1 MKIALSQFEI
11 IPSMPRVNAE
21 RMINFIKEAKNNKA
35 DMIIFPEL
43 SISGYLIGDMW
54 ESESFIRECEE
65 LGEEIIK
72 ASKDIFVIFGNVAVD
87 RNKKNF
93 DGRVR
98 KYNALF
104 LAKNGKLIKN
114 PTKNYKKNSSIKNSY
129 MPYPFIIKT
138 LLTNYK
144 EFEEPRHFFSLKD
157 LFLENALKIENN
169 FKNKFN
175 IKEYLKPIEIDIDG
189 EKINL
194 GLTICEDAWSSNYDL
209 SPMDIINENADI
221 FINISSSPYTLIK
234 NDRRHKIYSDIAKKY
249 KKPLIYVNN
258 VGIQNNGKT
267 VYAFDGGSS
276 VYDDKGNIILT
287 SNRYEESLYYI
298 EMNITKKEYPKPIII
313 KEENEY
319 KLIYDTIIYGIR
331 KFTKSIGI
339 NKVVIGVSGGIDSA
353 LSSAVYVNA
362 IGKDNVLLVNMPS
375 KFNSNTTK
383 NLAKTLSENL
393 GCGYMIVPIQE
404 SVDFTIKQIETIPII
419 KDGKK
424 SFLKVSSFVSENIQA
439 RDRSARILSGLAA
452 AFGGA
457 FTCNANKTET
467 TVGYSTLYGDG
478 AGFFAALADLW
489 KYQIYEL
496 AKYINKNI
504 FKKEIIPEGS
514 IDIVPSAELSS
525 AQAVDEGKGDPIKYD
540 YHDYLFKT
548 LIESWNKII
557 PEDILRWYIDGELEE
572 KIGCKKGL
580 IKKYFK
586 NDLEFVEDLERW
598 WKQYTGIAVAK
609 RIQSPP
615 ILAISRR
622 AFGFGNRESQNGV
635 YYTSKYLYLK
645 NKILD

>member
-11 IPSMPRVNAE
+11 IPSMPADNVA
-21 RMINFIKEAKNNKA
+21 RMTKFIEEARESKA

-104 LAKNGKLIKN
+104 LAKDGKLIKN
-114 PTKNYKKNSSIKNSY
+114 SSKI
-129 MPYPFIIKT
+129 PYPFIIKT
-138 LLTNYK
+138 LLPNYK
-144 EFEEPRHFFSLKD
+144 EFEDPRHFFSLKD
-157 LFLENALKIENN
+157 LIFENAIKDNKYN
-169 FKNKFN
+169 FD
-175 IKEYLKPIEIDIDG
+175 IKEYLKPIEIEING
-189 EKINL
+189 KKINL
-194 GLTICEDAWSSNYDL
+194 GLTICEDAWSSNYNL
-209 SPMDIINENADI
+209 SPMDILNEKTDL
-221 FINISSSPYTLIK
+221 FINISSSSYTLIK
-234 NDRRHKIYSDIAKKY
+234 DSKRHKMYSEIAKKY
-249 KKPLIYVNN
+249 NKPLIYVNN

-267 VYAFDGGSS
+267 VYTFDGGSS
-276 VYDDKGNIILT
+276 AYDDKGNIILT
-287 SNRYEESLYYI
+287 SNRYEENLYYI
-298 EMNITKKEYPKPIII
+298 EMDLTKKEYPKATTI

-319 KLIYDTIIYGIR
+319 KLIYDTVIYGIR
-331 KFTKSIGI
+331 KFMKSIGI

-353 LSSAVYVNA
+353 LSSAMYVNA

-375 KFNSNTTK
+375 KYNSNTTK
-383 NLAKTLSENL
+383 NLAKTLAENL
-393 GCGYMIVPIQE
+393 GCAYMVVPIQE
-404 SVDFTIKQIETIPII
+404 SVDFTIKQIENCPII
-419 KDGKK
+419 KNGKE
-424 SFLKVSSFVSENIQA
+424 SFLKVSSFASENIQA

-452 AFGGA
+452 SFGGV

-467 TVGYSTLYGDG
+467 MVGYSTLYGDG

-489 KYQIYEL
+489 KYQIYGL
-496 AKYINKNI
+496 SKYINQNI

-514 IDIVPSAELSS
+514 INIVPSAELSN

-540 YHDYLFKT
+540 YHDCLFKT
-548 LIESWNKII
+548 LMESWNRII
-557 PEDILRWYIDGELEE
+557 PEDILQMYIDGTLEE
-572 KIGCKKGL
+572 KIGCEKGL

-586 NDLEFVEDLERW
+586 SDLEFVEDLEKW
-598 WKQYTGIAVAK
+598 WRQYTGMAISK
-609 RIQSPP
+609 RIQAPP

-622 AFGFGNRESQNGV
+622 AFGFGNRESQNIV

-645 NKILD
+645 NKILYL

>member
-11 IPSMPRVNAE
+11 IPSMPADNAA
-21 RMINFIKEAKNNKA
+21 RMTKFIEDARESKA
-35 DMIIFPEL
+35 DIIIFPEL

-72 ASKDIFVIFGNVAVD
+72 TSEDIFVIFGNVAVD

-104 LAKNGKLIKN
+104 LAKDGKLIKN
-114 PTKNYKKNSSIKNSY
+114 SSKI
-129 MPYPFIIKT
+129 PYPFIIKT
-138 LLTNYK
+138 LLPNYK
-144 EFEEPRHFFSLKD
+144 EFEDSRHFFSLKD
-157 LFLENALKIENN
+157 LIFENAIKDNKYN
-169 FKNKFN
+169 FD
-175 IKEYLKPIEIDIDG
+175 IKEYLKPIEIEING

-194 GLTICEDAWSSNYDL
+194 GLTICEDAWSSNYNL
-209 SPMDIINENADI
+209 SPMDILNEKTDL

-234 NDRRHKIYSDIAKKY
+234 DSKRHKMYSEIAKKY
-249 KKPLIYVNN
+249 NKPLIYVNN

-267 VYAFDGGSS
+267 VYTFDGGSS
-276 VYDDKGNIILT
+276 AYDDKGNIILT
-287 SNRYEESLYYI
+287 SNRYEENLYYI
-298 EMNITKKEYPKPIII
+298 EMDLTKKEYPKATTI

-331 KFTKSIGI
+331 KFMKSIGI

-353 LSSAVYVNA
+353 LSSAMYVNA

-375 KFNSNTTK
+375 KYNSNTTK
-383 NLAKTLSENL
+383 NLAKTLAENL
-393 GCGYMIVPIQE
+393 GCAYMVVPIQE
-404 SVDFTIKQIETIPII
+404 SVDFTIKQIENLPMI
-419 KDGKK
+419 KDGKE
-424 SFLKVSSFVSENIQA
+424 SFLKVSSFASENIQA
-439 RDRSARILSGLAA
+439 RDRSARILSGLVAS
-452 AFGGA
+452 FGGV

-467 TVGYSTLYGDG
+467 MVGYSTLYGDG

-489 KYQIYEL
+489 KYQIYGL
-496 AKYINKNI
+496 SKYVNQNI

-514 IDIVPSAELSS
+514 INIVPSAELSN

-540 YHDYLFKT
+540 YHDCLFKT
-548 LIESWNKII
+548 LMESWNRII
-557 PEDILRWYIDGELEE
+557 PEDILQMYIDGTLEE
-572 KIGCKKGL
+572 KIGCEKGL

-586 NDLEFVEDLERW
+586 SDLEFVEDLEKW
-598 WKQYTGIAVAK
+598 WRQYTGMAISK
-609 RIQSPP
+609 RIQAPP

-622 AFGFGNRESQNGV
+622 AFGFGNRESQNRV

-645 NKILD
+645 NKILS

>member
-11 IPSMPRVNAE
+11 IPSMPTNNAA
-21 RMINFIKEAKNNKA
+21 RIINYIEEAKNNKA

-43 SISGYLIGDMW
+43 AISGYLIGDMW

-104 LAKNGKLIKN
+104 LAKDGKLIKN
-114 PTKNYKKNSSIKNSY
+114 PYSKI
-129 MPYPFIIKT
+129 PYPFIIKT
-138 LLTNYK
+138 LLPNYK
-144 EFEEPRHFFSLKD
+144 EFEDTRHFFSLKD
-157 LFLENALKIENN
+157 LIFENALEDN
-169 FKNKFN
+169 FDL
-175 IKEYLKPIEIDIDG
+175 KEYFKPVEINING

-194 GLTICEDAWSSNYDL
+194 GLTICEDAWSSNYNL
-209 SPMDIINENADI
+209 SPIDILNEKIDL

-234 NDRRHKIYSDIAKKY
+234 DTKRHKMYSDISKKY
-249 KKPLIYVNN
+249 NKPLIYVNN

-267 VYAFDGGSS
+267 VYTFDGGSS
-276 VYDDKGNIILT
+276 TYDNNGNIICA
-287 SNRYEESLYYI
+287 SNRYEERLYYI
-298 EMNITKKEYPKPIII
+298 EMNLTKKEFPKAI
-313 KEENEY
+313 KINEENEY

-331 KFTKSIGI
+331 KFIKSIGI

-375 KFNSNTTK
+375 RFNSNTTK
-383 NLAKTLSENL
+383 NLAKTLAENL
-393 GCGYMIVPIQE
+393 GCAYMVVPIQE
-404 SVDFTIKQIETIPII
+404 SVDFTIKQIENCPMI
-419 KDGKK
+419 KDGKE
-424 SFLKVSSFVSENIQA
+424 SFLKVSSFASENIQA

-452 AFGGA
+452 SFGGV

-467 TVGYSTLYGDG
+467 MVGYSTLYGDG

-496 AKYINKNI
+496 AKYINQNI

-514 IDIVPSAELSS
+514 INIVPSAELSN

-548 LIESWNKII
+548 LMESWNRIL
-557 PEDILRWYIDGELEE
+557 PEDILQMYIDGVLEE
-572 KIGCKKGL
+572 KIGCEKGI

-586 NDLEFVEDLERW
+586 NDLEFIEDLEKW
-598 WKQYTGIAVAK
+598 WRQYMGMAISK
-609 RIQSPP
+609 RIQAPP

-622 AFGFGNRESQNGV
+622 AFGFGNRESQNRV

-645 NKILD
+645 NKLLN

>member
-11 IPSMPRVNAE
+11 IPSMPTNNAA
-21 RMINFIKEAKNNKA
+21 RIINYIEEAKNNKA

-43 SISGYLIGDMW
+43 AISGYLIGDMW

-104 LAKNGKLIKN
+104 LAKDGKLIKN
-114 PTKNYKKNSSIKNSY
+114 SY
-129 MPYPFIIKT
+129 SKIPYPFIIKT
-138 LLTNYK
+138 LLPNYK
-144 EFEEPRHFFSLKD
+144 EFEDTRHFFSLKD
-157 LFLENALKIENN
+157 FIFENALEDN
-169 FKNKFN
+169 FDL
-175 IKEYLKPIEIDIDG
+175 KEYFNPVEINING

-194 GLTICEDAWSSNYDL
+194 GLTICEDAWSSNYNL
-209 SPMDIINENADI
+209 SPMDILNEKTDL

-234 NDRRHKIYSDIAKKY
+234 DTKRHKMYSDIAKKY
-249 KKPLIYVNN
+249 NKPLIYVNN

-267 VYAFDGGSS
+267 VYTFDGGSS
-276 VYDDKGNIILT
+276 AYDNNGNIILN
-287 SNRYEESLYYI
+287 SARYEESLYYI
-298 EMNITKKEYPKPIII
+298 ETDFIKKEFPKTIII
-313 KEENEY
+313 NEENEY

-331 KFTKSIGI
+331 KFMKSIGI

-353 LSSAVYVNA
+353 LSSAMYVSA

-375 KFNSNTTK
+375 RFNSNTTK
-383 NLAKTLSENL
+383 NLAKTLAENL
-393 GCGYMIVPIQE
+393 GCAYMIVPIQE
-404 SVDFTIKQIETIPII
+404 SVDFTIKQIETCKII
-419 KDGKK
+419 KDGEE
-424 SFLKVSSFVSENIQA
+424 SFLKASSFIAENIQA
-439 RDRSARILSGLAA
+439 RDRSSRILSGLAA
-452 AFGGA
+452 SFGGV

-467 TVGYSTLYGDG
+467 MVGYSTLYGDG

-514 IDIVPSAELSS
+514 INIIPSAELSN

-548 LIESWNKII
+548 LMESWNRIL
-557 PEDILRWYIDGELEE
+557 PEDILQMYIDGILEE
-572 KIGCKKGL
+572 KIGCEKGI

-586 NDLEFVEDLERW
+586 NDLEFIEDLEKW
-598 WKQYTGIAVAK
+598 WRQYMGMAISK
-609 RIQSPP
+609 RIQAPP

-622 AFGFGNRESQNGV
+622 AFGFGNRESQNRV

-645 NKILD
+645 NKLLN

>member
-1 MKIALSQFEI
+1 MKIALSQLEI
-11 IPSMPRVNAE
+11 IPSMPTNNAA
-21 RMINFIKEAKNNKA
+21 RIINYIEEAKNNNA

-43 SISGYLIGDMW
+43 AISGYLIGDMW

-104 LAKNGKLIKN
+104 LAKDGKLIKN
-114 PTKNYKKNSSIKNSY
+114 SY
-129 MPYPFIIKT
+129 SKIPYPFIIKT
-138 LLTNYK
+138 LLPNYK
-144 EFEEPRHFFSLKD
+144 EFEDTRHFFSLKD
-157 LFLENALKIENN
+157 LIFENALEDN
-169 FKNKFN
+169 FDL
-175 IKEYLKPIEIDIDG
+175 KEYFNPVEINING

-194 GLTICEDAWSSNYDL
+194 GLTICEDAWSSNYNL
-209 SPMDIINENADI
+209 SPIDILNEKTDL

-234 NDRRHKIYSDIAKKY
+234 DTKRHKMYSDIAKKY
-249 KKPLIYVNN
+249 NKPLIYVNN

-267 VYAFDGGSS
+267 VYTFDGGSS
-276 VYDDKGNIILT
+276 VYDDNGNIILN
-287 SNRYEESLYYI
+287 SARYEESLYYI
-298 EMNITKKEYPKPIII
+298 ETDLIKKEFPKTIII

-331 KFTKSIGI
+331 KFMKSIGI

-375 KFNSNTTK
+375 RFNSNTTK
-383 NLAKTLSENL
+383 NLAKTLAENL
-393 GCGYMIVPIQE
+393 GCAYMVVPIQE
-404 SVDFTIKQIETIPII
+404 SIDFTIKQIETCKII
-419 KDGKK
+419 KDGEE
-424 SFLKVSSFVSENIQA
+424 SFLKVSSFIAENIQA
-439 RDRSARILSGLAA
+439 RDRSSRILSGLAA
-452 AFGGA
+452 SFGGV

-467 TVGYSTLYGDG
+467 MVGYSTLYGDG

-514 IDIVPSAELSS
+514 INIIPSAELSN

-548 LIESWNKII
+548 LMESWNRIL
-557 PEDILRWYIDGELEE
+557 PEDILQMYIDGVLEE
-572 KIGCKKGL
+572 KIGCEKGI

-586 NDLEFVEDLERW
+586 NDLEFIEDLEKW
-598 WKQYTGIAVAK
+598 WRQYMGMAISK
-609 RIQSPP
+609 RIQAPP

-622 AFGFGNRESQNGV
+622 AFGFGNRESQNRV

-645 NKILD
+645 NKLLN

>member
-11 IPSMPRVNAE
+11 IPSMPTNNAA
-21 RMINFIKEAKNNKA
+21 RIINYIEEAKNNKA

-43 SISGYLIGDMW
+43 AISGYLIGDMW

-104 LAKNGKLIKN
+104 LAKDGKLIKN
-114 PTKNYKKNSSIKNSY
+114 SY
-129 MPYPFIIKT
+129 SKIPYPFIIKT
-138 LLTNYK
+138 LLPNYK
-144 EFEEPRHFFSLKD
+144 EFEDPRHFFSLKD
-157 LFLENALKIENN
+157 FIFENTLEDN
-169 FKNKFN
+169 FDL
-175 IKEYLKPIEIDIDG
+175 KEYFKPVEIEING

-194 GLTICEDAWSSNYDL
+194 GLTICEDAWSSNYNL
-209 SPMDIINENADI
+209 SPIDILNEKTDL

-234 NDRRHKIYSDIAKKY
+234 DTKRHKMYSDISKKY
-249 KKPLIYVNN
+249 NKPLIYVNN

-267 VYAFDGGSS
+267 VYTFDGGSS
-276 VYDDKGNIILT
+276 AYDNNGNIICA
-287 SNRYEESLYYI
+287 SNRYEERLYYI
-298 EMNITKKEYPKPIII
+298 EMNLTKKEFPKAI
-313 KEENEY
+313 KINEENEY

-331 KFTKSIGI
+331 KFMKSIGI

-375 KFNSNTTK
+375 RFNSNTTK
-383 NLAKTLSENL
+383 NLAKTLAENL
-393 GCGYMIVPIQE
+393 GCAYMVVPIQE
-404 SVDFTIKQIETIPII
+404 SVDFTIKQIETCKII
-419 KDGKK
+419 KDGEE
-424 SFLKVSSFVSENIQA
+424 SFLKVSSFIAENIQA
-439 RDRSARILSGLAA
+439 RDRSSRILSGLAA
-452 AFGGA
+452 SFGGV

-467 TVGYSTLYGDG
+467 MVGYSTLYGDG

-514 IDIVPSAELSS
+514 INIIPSAELSN

-540 YHDYLFKT
+540 YHDYLFKA
-548 LIESWNKII
+548 LMESWNRIL
-557 PEDILRWYIDGELEE
+557 PEDILQMYIDGVLEE
-572 KIGCKKGL
+572 KIGSKKGI

-586 NDLEFVEDLERW
+586 NDLEFIEDLEKW
-598 WKQYTGIAVAK
+598 WRQYMGMAISK
-609 RIQSPP
+609 RIQAPP

-622 AFGFGNRESQNGV
+622 AFGFGDRESQNRV

-645 NKILD
+645 NKLLN

>member
-11 IPSMPRVNAE
+11 IPSMPADNAA
-21 RMINFIKEAKNNKA
+21 RMTKFIEDARESKA
-35 DMIIFPEL
+35 DIIIFPEL

-104 LAKNGKLIKN
+104 LAKDGKLIKN
-114 PTKNYKKNSSIKNSY
+114 SSKI
-129 MPYPFIIKT
+129 PYPFIIKT
-138 LLTNYK
+138 LLPNYK
-144 EFEEPRHFFSLKD
+144 EFEDPRHFFSLKD
-157 LFLENALKIENN
+157 LIFENAIKDNKYN
-169 FKNKFN
+169 FD
-175 IKEYLKPIEIDIDG
+175 IKEYLKPIEIEING

-194 GLTICEDAWSSNYDL
+194 SLTICEDAWSSNYNL
-209 SPMDIINENADI
+209 SPMDILNEKTDL

-234 NDRRHKIYSDIAKKY
+234 DSKRHKMYSEIAKKY
-249 KKPLIYVNN
+249 NKPLIYVNN

-267 VYAFDGGSS
+267 VYTFDGGSS
-276 VYDDKGNIILT
+276 AYDNEGNIILT
-287 SNRYEESLYYI
+287 SNRYEENLYYI
-298 EMNITKKEYPKPIII
+298 EMDLTKKEYPKATTI

-319 KLIYDTIIYGIR
+319 KLIYDTVIYGIR
-331 KFTKSIGI
+331 KFMKSIGI

-353 LSSAVYVNA
+353 LSSAMYVNA

-383 NLAKTLSENL
+383 NLAKTLAENL
-393 GCGYMIVPIQE
+393 GCAYMVVPIQE
-404 SVDFTIKQIETIPII
+404 SVDFTIKQIENCPII
-419 KDGKK
+419 KNGKE
-424 SFLKVSSFVSENIQA
+424 SFLKVSSFASENIQA

-452 AFGGA
+452 SFGGV

-467 TVGYSTLYGDG
+467 MVGYSTLYGDG

-489 KYQIYEL
+489 KYQIYGL
-496 AKYINKNI
+496 SKYINQNI

-514 IDIVPSAELSS
+514 INIVPSAELSN

-540 YHDYLFKT
+540 YHDCLFKT
-548 LIESWNKII
+548 LMESWNRII
-557 PEDILRWYIDGELEE
+557 PEDILQMYIDGTLEE
-572 KIGCKKGL
+572 KIGCEKGL

-586 NDLEFVEDLERW
+586 SDLEFVEDLEKW
-598 WKQYTGIAVAK
+598 WRQYTGMAISK
-609 RIQSPP
+609 RIQAPP

-622 AFGFGNRESQNGV
+622 AFGFGNRESQNIV

-645 NKILD
+645 NKILYL

>member
-11 IPSMPRVNAE
+11 IPSIPTNNAA
-21 RMINFIKEAKNNKA
+21 RIINYIEEAKNNKA

-43 SISGYLIGDMW
+43 AISGYLIGDMW

-104 LAKNGKLIKN
+104 LAKDEKLIKN
-114 PTKNYKKNSSIKNSY
+114 PYSKI
-129 MPYPFIIKT
+129 PYPFIIKT
-138 LLTNYK
+138 LLPNYK
-144 EFEEPRHFFSLKD
+144 EFEDTRHFFSLKD
-157 LFLENALKIENN
+157 LIFENALEDN
-169 FKNKFN
+169 FDL
-175 IKEYLKPIEIDIDG
+175 KEYFNPVEINING

-194 GLTICEDAWSSNYDL
+194 GLTICEDAWSSNYNL
-209 SPMDIINENADI
+209 SPIDILNEKIDL

-234 NDRRHKIYSDIAKKY
+234 DTKRHKMYSDISKKY
-249 KKPLIYVNN
+249 NKPLIYVNN

-267 VYAFDGGSS
+267 VYTFDGGSS
-276 VYDDKGNIILT
+276 AYDNNGNIIFA
-287 SNRYEESLYYI
+287 SNRYEERLYYI
-298 EMNITKKEYPKPIII
+298 EMNLTKKEFPKAI
-313 KEENEY
+313 KINEENEY

-331 KFTKSIGI
+331 KFMKSIGI

-375 KFNSNTTK
+375 RFNSNTTK
-383 NLAKTLSENL
+383 NLAKTLAENL
-393 GCGYMIVPIQE
+393 GCAYMVVPIQE
-404 SVDFTIKQIETIPII
+404 SVDFTIKQIETCKII
-419 KDGKK
+419 KDGEE
-424 SFLKVSSFVSENIQA
+424 SFLKVSSFIAENIQA
-439 RDRSARILSGLAA
+439 RDRSSRILSGLAA
-452 AFGGA
+452 SFGGV

-467 TVGYSTLYGDG
+467 MVGYSTLYGDG

-514 IDIVPSAELSS
+514 INIIPSAELSN

-540 YHDYLFKT
+540 YHDYLFKA
-548 LIESWNKII
+548 LMESWNRIL
-557 PEDILRWYIDGELEE
+557 PEDILQMYIDEILEE
-572 KIGCKKGL
+572 KIGCEKGI

-586 NDLEFVEDLERW
+586 NDLEFIEDLEKW
-598 WKQYTGIAVAK
+598 WRQYMGMAISK
-609 RIQSPP
+609 RIQAPP

-622 AFGFGNRESQNGV
+622 AFGFGNRESQNRV

-645 NKILD
+645 NKLLN

>member
-11 IPSMPRVNAE
+11 IPSMPTNNAA
-21 RMINFIKEAKNNKA
+21 RIINYIEEAKNNKA

-43 SISGYLIGDMW
+43 AISGYLIGDMW

-104 LAKNGKLIKN
+104 LAKDGKLIKN
-114 PTKNYKKNSSIKNSY
+114 PYSKI
-129 MPYPFIIKT
+129 PYPFIIKT
-138 LLTNYK
+138 LLPNYK
-144 EFEEPRHFFSLKD
+144 EFEDTRHFFSLKD
-157 LFLENALKIENN
+157 LIFENALEDN
-169 FKNKFN
+169 FDL
-175 IKEYLKPIEIDIDG
+175 KEYFKPVEINING

-194 GLTICEDAWSSNYDL
+194 GLTICEDAWSSNYNL
-209 SPMDIINENADI
+209 SPIDILNEKTDL

-234 NDRRHKIYSDIAKKY
+234 DTKRHKMYSDISKKY
-249 KKPLIYVNN
+249 NKPLIYVNN

-267 VYAFDGGSS
+267 VYTFDGGSS
-276 VYDDKGNIILT
+276 AYDNNGNIIFA
-287 SNRYEESLYYI
+287 SNRYEERLYYI
-298 EMNITKKEYPKPIII
+298 EMNLTKKEFPKAI
-313 KEENEY
+313 KINEENEY

-331 KFTKSIGI
+331 KFMKSIGI

-375 KFNSNTTK
+375 RFNSNTTK
-383 NLAKTLSENL
+383 NLAKTLAKNL
-393 GCGYMIVPIQE
+393 GCAYMVVPIQE
-404 SVDFTIKQIETIPII
+404 SVDFTIKQIETCKII
-419 KDGKK
+419 KDGEE
-424 SFLKVSSFVSENIQA
+424 SFLKVSSFASENIQA
-439 RDRSARILSGLAA
+439 RDRSSRILSGLAA
-452 AFGGA
+452 SFGGV

-467 TVGYSTLYGDG
+467 MVGYSTLYGDG

-514 IDIVPSAELSS
+514 INIIPSAELSN

-548 LIESWNKII
+548 LMESWNRIL
-557 PEDILRWYIDGELEE
+557 PEDILQMYIDGVLEE
-572 KIGCKKGL
+572 KIGCEKGI

-586 NDLEFVEDLERW
+586 NDLEFIEDLEKW
-598 WKQYTGIAVAK
+598 WRQYMGMAISK
-609 RIQSPP
+609 RIQAPP
-615 ILAISRR
+615 ILVISRR
-622 AFGFGNRESQNGV
+622 AFGFGNRESQNRV

-645 NKILD
+645 NKLLN

>member
-11 IPSMPRVNAE
+11 IPSMPTNNAA
-21 RMINFIKEAKNNKA
+21 RIINYIEEAKNNKA

-43 SISGYLIGDMW
+43 AISGYLIGDLW

-104 LAKNGKLIKN
+104 LAKDGKLIKN
-114 PTKNYKKNSSIKNSY
+114 PYSKI
-129 MPYPFIIKT
+129 PYPFIIKT
-138 LLTNYK
+138 LLPNYK
-144 EFEEPRHFFSLKD
+144 EFEDTRHFFSLKD
-157 LFLENALKIENN
+157 LIFENALEDN
-169 FKNKFN
+169 FDL
-175 IKEYLKPIEIDIDG
+175 KEYFKPVEINING

-194 GLTICEDAWSSNYDL
+194 GLTICEDAWSSNYNL
-209 SPMDIINENADI
+209 SPIDILNEKTDL

-234 NDRRHKIYSDIAKKY
+234 DTKRHKMYSDISKKY
-249 KKPLIYVNN
+249 NKPLIYVNN

-267 VYAFDGGSS
+267 VYTFDGGSS
-276 VYDDKGNIILT
+276 AYDNNGNIIFA
-287 SNRYEESLYYI
+287 SNRYEERLYYI
-298 EMNITKKEYPKPIII
+298 EMNLTKKEFPKAI
-313 KEENEY
+313 KINEENEY

-331 KFTKSIGI
+331 KFMKSIGI

-375 KFNSNTTK
+375 RFNSNTTK
-383 NLAKTLSENL
+383 NLAKTLAKNL
-393 GCGYMIVPIQE
+393 GCAYMVVPIQE
-404 SVDFTIKQIETIPII
+404 SVDFTIKQIENCPII
-419 KDGKK
+419 KNGKE
-424 SFLKVSSFVSENIQA
+424 SFLKVSSFIAENIQA
-439 RDRSARILSGLAA
+439 RDRSSRILSGLAA
-452 AFGGA
+452 SFGGV

-467 TVGYSTLYGDG
+467 MVGYSTLYGDG

-514 IDIVPSAELSS
+514 INIIPSAELSN

-540 YHDYLFKT
+540 YHDYLFKA
-548 LIESWNKII
+548 LIESWNRIL
-557 PEDILRWYIDGELEE
+557 PEDILQMYIDETLEE
-572 KIGCKKGL
+572 KIGCEKGI

-586 NDLEFVEDLERW
+586 NDLEFIEDLEKW
-598 WKQYTGIAVAK
+598 WRQYMGMAISK
-609 RIQSPP
+609 RIQAPP

-622 AFGFGNRESQNGV
+622 AFGFGNRESQNRV

-645 NKILD
+645 NKLLN

>member
-1 MKIALSQFEI
+1 MKIALSQLEI
-11 IPSMPRVNAE
+11 IPSTPTNNAA
-21 RMINFIKEAKNNKA
+21 RIINYIEEAKNNKA

-43 SISGYLIGDMW
+43 AISGYLIGDMW

-87 RNKKNF
+87 KNKKNF

-104 LAKNGKLIKN
+104 LAKDGKLIKN
-114 PTKNYKKNSSIKNSY
+114 PYSKIS
-129 MPYPFIIKT
+129 YPFIIKT
-138 LLTNYK
+138 LLPNYK
-144 EFEEPRHFFSLKD
+144 EFEDTRHFFSLKD
-157 LFLENALKIENN
+157 LIFENALEDN
-169 FKNKFN
+169 FDL
-175 IKEYLKPIEIDIDG
+175 KEYFNPVEISING

-194 GLTICEDAWSSNYDL
+194 GLTICEDAWSSNYNL
-209 SPMDIINENADI
+209 SPMDILNEKIDL

-234 NDRRHKIYSDIAKKY
+234 DAKRHKMYSDISKKY
-249 KKPLIYVNN
+249 NKPLIYVNN

-267 VYAFDGGSS
+267 VYTFDGGSS
-276 VYDDKGNIILT
+276 AYDNNGNIICA
-287 SNRYEESLYYI
+287 SNRYEERLYYI
-298 EMNITKKEYPKPIII
+298 EMNLTKKEFPKAI
-313 KEENEY
+313 KINEENEY

-331 KFTKSIGI
+331 KFMKSIGI

-375 KFNSNTTK
+375 RFNSNTTK
-383 NLAKTLSENL
+383 NLAKTLAENL
-393 GCGYMIVPIQE
+393 GCAYMVVPIQE
-404 SVDFTIKQIETIPII
+404 SVDFTIKQIETCKII
-419 KDGKK
+419 KDGEE
-424 SFLKVSSFVSENIQA
+424 SFFKVSSFIAENIQA

-452 AFGGA
+452 SFGGV

-467 TVGYSTLYGDG
+467 MVGYSTLYGDG

-514 IDIVPSAELSS
+514 INIIPSAELSN

-540 YHDYLFKT
+540 YHDYLFKA
-548 LIESWNKII
+548 LMESWNRIL
-557 PEDILRWYIDGELEE
+557 PEDILQMYIDGVLEE
-572 KIGCKKGL
+572 KIGCEKGI

-586 NDLEFVEDLERW
+586 NDLEFIEDLEKW
-598 WKQYTGIAVAK
+598 WRQYMGMAISK
-609 RIQSPP
+609 RIQAPP

-622 AFGFGNRESQNGV
+622 AFGFGNRESQNRV

-645 NKILD
+645 NKLLN

>member
-1 MKIALSQFEI
+1 MKIALSQLEI
-11 IPSMPRVNAE
+11 IPSTPTNNAA
-21 RMINFIKEAKNNKA
+21 RIINYIEEAKNNKA

-43 SISGYLIGDMW
+43 AISGYLIGDMW

-87 RNKKNF
+87 KNKKNF

-104 LAKNGKLIKN
+104 LAKDGKLIKN
-114 PTKNYKKNSSIKNSY
+114 PYSKIS
-129 MPYPFIIKT
+129 YPFIIKT
-138 LLTNYK
+138 LLPNYK
-144 EFEEPRHFFSLKD
+144 EFEDTRHFFSLKD
-157 LFLENALKIENN
+157 LIFENALEDN
-169 FKNKFN
+169 FDL
-175 IKEYLKPIEIDIDG
+175 KEYFNPVEISING

-194 GLTICEDAWSSNYDL
+194 GLTICEDAWSSNYNL
-209 SPMDIINENADI
+209 SPMDILNEKTDL

-234 NDRRHKIYSDIAKKY
+234 DTKRHKMYSDISKKY
-249 KKPLIYVNN
+249 NKPLIYVNN

-267 VYAFDGGSS
+267 VYTFDGGSS
-276 VYDDKGNIILT
+276 AYDNNGNIICA
-287 SNRYEESLYYI
+287 SNRYEERLYYI
-298 EMNITKKEYPKPIII
+298 EMNLTKKEFPKAI
-313 KEENEY
+313 KKNEY

-331 KFTKSIGI
+331 KFMKSIGI

-375 KFNSNTTK
+375 RFNSNTTK
-383 NLAKTLSENL
+383 NLAKTLAENL
-393 GCGYMIVPIQE
+393 GCAYMVVPIQE
-404 SVDFTIKQIETIPII
+404 SVDFTIKQIETCKII
-419 KDGKK
+419 KDGEE
-424 SFLKVSSFVSENIQA
+424 SFFKVSSFIAENIQA

-452 AFGGA
+452 SFGGV

-467 TVGYSTLYGDG
+467 MVGYSTLYGDG

-514 IDIVPSAELSS
+514 INIIPSAELSN

-540 YHDYLFKT
+540 YHDYLFKA
-548 LIESWNKII
+548 LMESWNRIL
-557 PEDILRWYIDGELEE
+557 PEDILQMYIDGVLEE
-572 KIGCKKGL
+572 KIGCEKGI

-586 NDLEFVEDLERW
+586 NDLEFIEDLEKW
-598 WKQYTGIAVAK
+598 WRQYMGMAISK
-609 RIQSPP
+609 RIQAPP

-622 AFGFGNRESQNGV
+622 AFGFGNRESQNRV

-645 NKILD
+645 NKLLN

>member
-11 IPSMPRVNAE
+11 IPSMPTNNAA
-21 RMINFIKEAKNNKA
+21 RIINYIEEAKNNKA

-43 SISGYLIGDMW
+43 VISGYLIGDMW

-65 LGEEIIK
+65 LGDEIIK

-104 LAKNGKLIKN
+104 LAKDGKLIKN
-114 PTKNYKKNSSIKNSY
+114 PYSKI
-129 MPYPFIIKT
+129 PYPFIIKT
-138 LLTNYK
+138 LLPNYK
-144 EFEEPRHFFSLKD
+144 EFEDTRHFFSLKD
-157 LFLENALKIENN
+157 LIFENALEDN
-169 FKNKFN
+169 FDL
-175 IKEYLKPIEIDIDG
+175 KEYFNPVEINING

-194 GLTICEDAWSSNYDL
+194 GLTICEDAWSSNYNL
-209 SPMDIINENADI
+209 SPMDILNEKTDL

-234 NDRRHKIYSDIAKKY
+234 DTKRHKMYSDISKKY
-249 KKPLIYVNN
+249 NKPLIYVNN

-267 VYAFDGGSS
+267 VYTFDGGSS
-276 VYDDKGNIILT
+276 AYDNNGNIICA
-287 SNRYEESLYYI
+287 SNRYEERLYYI
-298 EMNITKKEYPKPIII
+298 EMNLTKKEFPKAI
-313 KEENEY
+313 KINEENEY

-331 KFTKSIGI
+331 KFMKSIGI

-383 NLAKTLSENL
+383 NLAKTLAENL
-393 GCGYMIVPIQE
+393 GCAYMVVPIQE
-404 SVDFTIKQIETIPII
+404 SVDFTIKQIETCKII
-419 KDGKK
+419 KDGEE
-424 SFLKVSSFVSENIQA
+424 SFLKVSSFIAENIQA
-439 RDRSARILSGLAA
+439 RDRSSRILSGLAA
-452 AFGGA
+452 SFGGV

-467 TVGYSTLYGDG
+467 MVGYSTLYGDG

-514 IDIVPSAELSS
+514 VNIIPSAELSN

-548 LIESWNKII
+548 LMESWNRIL
-557 PEDILRWYIDGELEE
+557 PEDILQMYIDGILEE
-572 KIGCKKGL
+572 KIGCEKGI

-586 NDLEFVEDLERW
+586 NDLEFIEDLEKW
-598 WKQYTGIAVAK
+598 WRQYMGMAISK
-609 RIQSPP
+609 RIQAPP

-622 AFGFGNRESQNGV
+622 AFGFGNRESQNRV

-645 NKILD
+645 NKLLN

>member
-11 IPSMPRVNAE
+11 IPSMPTNNAA
-21 RMINFIKEAKNNKA
+21 RIINYIEEAKNNKA

-43 SISGYLIGDMW
+43 AISGYLIGDMW

-87 RNKKNF
+87 RNKNNF

-104 LAKNGKLIKN
+104 LAKDGKLIKN
-114 PTKNYKKNSSIKNSY
+114 PYSKI
-129 MPYPFIIKT
+129 PYPFIIKT
-138 LLTNYK
+138 LLPNYK
-144 EFEEPRHFFSLKD
+144 EFEDTRHFFSLKD
-157 LFLENALKIENN
+157 LIFEDALKDNKDN
-169 FKNKFN
+169 FDIKKYFN
-175 IKEYLKPIEIDIDG
+175 PVEINING

-194 GLTICEDAWSSNYDL
+194 GLTICEDAWSSNYNL
-209 SPMDIINENADI
+209 SPIDILNEKTDL

-234 NDRRHKIYSDIAKKY
+234 DTKRHKMYSDISKKY
-249 KKPLIYVNN
+249 NKPLIYVNN

-267 VYAFDGGSS
+267 VYTFDGGSS
-276 VYDDKGNIILT
+276 AYDNNGNIIFA
-287 SNRYEESLYYI
+287 SNRYEERLYYI
-298 EMNITKKEYPKPIII
+298 EMNLTKKEFPKAI
-313 KEENEY
+313 KINEENEY

-331 KFTKSIGI
+331 KFMKSIGI

-353 LSSAVYVNA
+353 LSSVVYVNA

-383 NLAKTLSENL
+383 NLAKTLAENL
-393 GCGYMIVPIQE
+393 GCAYMVVPIQE
-404 SVDFTIKQIETIPII
+404 SLDFTIKQIETCKII
-419 KDGKK
+419 KDREE
-424 SFLKVSSFVSENIQA
+424 SFLKVSSFIAENIQA
-439 RDRSARILSGLAA
+439 RDRSSRILSGLAA
-452 AFGGA
+452 SFGGV

-467 TVGYSTLYGDG
+467 MVGYSTLYGDG

-514 IDIVPSAELSS
+514 INIIPSAELSN

-548 LIESWNKII
+548 LIESWNRIL
-557 PEDILRWYIDGELEE
+557 PEDILQMYIDETLEE
-572 KIGCKKGL
+572 KIGCEKGI

-586 NDLEFVEDLERW
+586 NDLEFIEDLEKW
-598 WKQYTGIAVAK
+598 WRQYTGMAISK
-609 RIQSPP
+609 RIQAPP

-622 AFGFGNRESQNGV
+622 AFGFGNRESQNRV

-645 NKILD
+645 NKLLN

>member
-11 IPSMPRVNAE
+11 IPSMPTNNAA
-21 RMINFIKEAKNNKA
+21 RIINYIEEAKNNKA

-43 SISGYLIGDMW
+43 AISGYLIGDMW

-104 LAKNGKLIKN
+104 LAKDGKLIKN
-114 PTKNYKKNSSIKNSY
+114 PYSKI
-129 MPYPFIIKT
+129 PYPFIIKT
-138 LLTNYK
+138 LLPNYK
-144 EFEEPRHFFSLKD
+144 EFEDPRHFFSLKD
-157 LFLENALKIENN
+157 LIFENALEDN
-169 FKNKFN
+169 FDL
-175 IKEYLKPIEIDIDG
+175 KEYFNPVEINING

-194 GLTICEDAWSSNYDL
+194 GLTICEDAWSSNYNL
-209 SPMDIINENADI
+209 SPMDILNEKTDL

-234 NDRRHKIYSDIAKKY
+234 DTKRHKMYSDISKKY
-249 KKPLIYVNN
+249 NKPLIYVNN

-267 VYAFDGGSS
+267 VYTFDGGSS
-276 VYDDKGNIILT
+276 AYDNNGNMICA
-287 SNRYEESLYYI
+287 SNRYEDRLYYI
-298 EMNITKKEYPKPIII
+298 EMNLTKKEFPKAI
-313 KEENEY
+313 KINEENEY

-331 KFTKSIGI
+331 KFMKSIGI

-375 KFNSNTTK
+375 IFNSNTTK
-383 NLAKTLSENL
+383 NLAKTLAENL
-393 GCGYMIVPIQE
+393 GCAYMVVPIQE
-404 SVDFTIKQIETIPII
+404 SVDFTIKQIETCKII
-419 KDGKK
+419 KDGEE
-424 SFLKVSSFVSENIQA
+424 SFLKVSSFIAENIQA
-439 RDRSARILSGLAA
+439 RDRSSRILSGLAA
-452 AFGGA
+452 SFGGV

-467 TVGYSTLYGDG
+467 MVGYSTLYGDG
-478 AGFFAALADLW
+478 AGFFASLADLW

-514 IDIVPSAELSS
+514 INIVPSAELSN

-548 LIESWNKII
+548 LMESWNRIL
-557 PEDILRWYIDGELEE
+557 PEDILQMYIDRVLEE
-572 KIGCKKGL
+572 KIGCEKGI

-586 NDLEFVEDLERW
+586 SDLEFIEDLEKW
-598 WKQYTGIAVAK
+598 WRQYMGMAISK
-609 RIQSPP
+609 RIQAPP

-622 AFGFGNRESQNGV
+622 AFGFGNRESQNRV

-645 NKILD
+645 NKLLN

>member
-11 IPSMPRVNAE
+11 IPSMPTNNAA
-21 RMINFIKEAKNNKA
+21 RIINYIEEAKNNKA

-43 SISGYLIGDMW
+43 AISGYLIGDMW

-104 LAKNGKLIKN
+104 LAKDGKLIKN
-114 PTKNYKKNSSIKNSY
+114 LYSKI
-129 MPYPFIIKT
+129 PYPFIIKT
-138 LLTNYK
+138 LLPNYK
-144 EFEEPRHFFSLKD
+144 EFEDTRHFFSLKD
-157 LFLENALKIENN
+157 LIFENALEDN
-169 FKNKFN
+169 FDL
-175 IKEYLKPIEIDIDG
+175 KEYFNPVEINING

-194 GLTICEDAWSSNYDL
+194 GLTICEDAWSANYNL
-209 SPMDIINENADI
+209 SPIDILNEKTDL

-234 NDRRHKIYSDIAKKY
+234 DTKRHKMYSDISKKY
-249 KKPLIYVNN
+249 NKPLIYVNN

-276 VYDDKGNIILT
+276 AYDNKGNIICA
-287 SNRYEESLYYI
+287 SNRYEERLYYI
-298 EMNITKKEYPKPIII
+298 EMNLTKKEFPKAI
-313 KEENEY
+313 KINEENEY

-331 KFTKSIGI
+331 KFMKSIGI

-375 KFNSNTTK
+375 RFNSNTTK
-383 NLAKTLSENL
+383 NLAKTLAENL
-393 GCGYMIVPIQE
+393 SCAYMVVPIQE
-404 SVDFTIKQIETIPII
+404 SVDFTIKQIETCKII
-419 KDGKK
+419 KDGEE
-424 SFLKVSSFVSENIQA
+424 SFLKVSSFIAENIQA

-452 AFGGA
+452 SFGGV

-467 TVGYSTLYGDG
+467 MVGYSTLYGDG

-514 IDIVPSAELSS
+514 INIIPSAELSN

-548 LIESWNKII
+548 LIESWNRIL
-557 PEDILRWYIDGELEE
+557 PEDILQMYIDRVLEE
-572 KIGCKKGL
+572 KIGCEKGI

-586 NDLEFVEDLERW
+586 NDLEFIEDLEKW
-598 WKQYTGIAVAK
+598 WRQYMGMAISK
-609 RIQSPP
+609 RIQAPP

-622 AFGFGNRESQNGV
+622 AFGFGNRESQNRV

-645 NKILD
+645 NKLLN

>member
-11 IPSMPRVNAE
+11 IPSMPTNNAA
-21 RMINFIKEAKNNKA
+21 RIINYIEEAKNNKA

-43 SISGYLIGDMW
+43 AISGYLIGDMW

-72 ASKDIFVIFGNVAVD
+72 ASKDIFVIFGNVAID

-104 LAKNGKLIKN
+104 LAKDGKLIKN
-114 PTKNYKKNSSIKNSY
+114 PRTKI
-129 MPYPFIIKT
+129 PYPFIIKT
-138 LLTNYK
+138 LLPNYK
-144 EFEEPRHFFSLKD
+144 EFEDTRHFFSLKD
-157 LFLENALKIENN
+157 LIFENALEDN
-169 FKNKFN
+169 FDL
-175 IKEYLKPIEIDIDG
+175 KEYFNPVEINING

-194 GLTICEDAWSSNYDL
+194 GLTICEDAWSSNYNL
-209 SPMDIINENADI
+209 SPIDILNEKTDL

-234 NDRRHKIYSDIAKKY
+234 DTKRHKMYSDISKKY
-249 KKPLIYVNN
+249 NKPLIYVNN

-267 VYAFDGGSS
+267 VYTFDGGSS
-276 VYDDKGNIILT
+276 AYDNNGNIICA

-298 EMNITKKEYPKPIII
+298 EMNLTKKEFPKAI
-313 KEENEY
+313 KINEENEY

-331 KFTKSIGI
+331 KFMKSIGI

-383 NLAKTLSENL
+383 NLAKTLAENL
-393 GCGYMIVPIQE
+393 SCAYMVVPIQE
-404 SVDFTIKQIETIPII
+404 SVDFTIKQIETCKII
-419 KDGKK
+419 KDGEE
-424 SFLKVSSFVSENIQA
+424 SFLKVSSFIAENIQA
-439 RDRSARILSGLAA
+439 RDRSSRILSGLAA
-452 AFGGA
+452 SFGGV

-467 TVGYSTLYGDG
+467 MVGYSTLYGDG

-514 IDIVPSAELSS
+514 INIIPSAELSN

-540 YHDYLFKT
+540 YHDYLFKA
-548 LIESWNKII
+548 LMESWNRIL
-557 PEDILRWYIDGELEE
+557 PEDILQMYIDGILEE
-572 KIGCKKGL
+572 KIGCEKRI

-586 NDLEFVEDLERW
+586 NDLEFIEDLEKW
-598 WKQYTGIAVAK
+598 WRQYMGMAISK
-609 RIQSPP
+609 RIQAPP

-622 AFGFGNRESQNGV
+622 AFGFGNRESQNRV

-645 NKILD
+645 NKLLN

>member
-11 IPSMPRVNAE
+11 IPSMPSDNAA
-21 RMINFIKEAKNNKA
+21 RIINYIEEAKNNKA

-43 SISGYLIGDMW
+43 AISGYLIGDMW

-104 LAKNGKLIKN
+104 LAKDGKLIKN
-114 PTKNYKKNSSIKNSY
+114 PYSKI
-129 MPYPFIIKT
+129 PYPFIIKT
-138 LLTNYK
+138 LLPNYK
-144 EFEEPRHFFSLKD
+144 EFEDTRHFFSLKD
-157 LFLENALKIENN
+157 LIFENALEDN
-169 FKNKFN
+169 FDL
-175 IKEYLKPIEIDIDG
+175 KEYFNPVEINING

-194 GLTICEDAWSSNYDL
+194 GLTICEDAWSSNYNL
-209 SPMDIINENADI
+209 SPMDILNEKTDL

-234 NDRRHKIYSDIAKKY
+234 DTKRYKMYSDISKKY
-249 KKPLIYVNN
+249 NKPLIYVNN

-267 VYAFDGGSS
+267 VYTFDGGSS
-276 VYDDKGNIILT
+276 AYDNNGNIICA
-287 SNRYEESLYYI
+287 SNRYEERLYYI
-298 EMNITKKEYPKPIII
+298 EMNLIKKEFSKAI
-313 KEENEY
+313 KINEENEY
-319 KLIYDTIIYGIR
+319 KLIYDAIIYGIR
-331 KFTKSIGI
+331 KFMKSIGI

-383 NLAKTLSENL
+383 NLAKTLAENL
-393 GCGYMIVPIQE
+393 SCAYMVVPIQE
-404 SVDFTIKQIETIPII
+404 SVDFTIKQIETCKII
-419 KDGKK
+419 KDGKE
-424 SFLKVSSFVSENIQA
+424 SFLKVSSFIAENIQA

-452 AFGGA
+452 SFGGV

-467 TVGYSTLYGDG
+467 MVGYSTLYGDG

-514 IDIVPSAELSS
+514 INIIPSAELSN

-540 YHDYLFKT
+540 YHDYLFKA
-548 LIESWNKII
+548 LMESWNRIL
-557 PEDILRWYIDGELEE
+557 PEDILQMYIDGVLEE
-572 KIGCKKGL
+572 KIGCEKGI

-586 NDLEFVEDLERW
+586 NDLEFIEDLEKW
-598 WKQYTGIAVAK
+598 WRQYTGMAISK
-609 RIQSPP
+609 RIQAPP

-622 AFGFGNRESQNGV
+622 AFGFGNRESQNRI
-635 YYTSKYLYLK
+635 YYTSKYLRLK
-645 NKILD
+645 NRILN

>member
-11 IPSMPRVNAE
+11 IPSMPTNNAA
-21 RMINFIKEAKNNKA
+21 RIINYIEEAKNNKA

-43 SISGYLIGDMW
+43 AISGYLIGDMW

-72 ASKDIFVIFGNVAVD
+72 ASKDIFVIFGNIAVD

-93 DGRVR
+93 DGRIR

-104 LAKNGKLIKN
+104 LAKDGKLIKN
-114 PTKNYKKNSSIKNSY
+114 PQSKI
-129 MPYPFIIKT
+129 PYPFIIKT
-138 LLTNYK
+138 LLPNYK
-144 EFEEPRHFFSLKD
+144 EFEDTRYFFSLKD
-157 LFLENALKIENN
+157 LIFENALEYN
-169 FKNKFN
+169 FDL
-175 IKEYLKPIEIDIDG
+175 KEYFNPVEINING

-194 GLTICEDAWSSNYDL
+194 GLTICEDAWSSNYNL
-209 SPMDIINENADI
+209 SPIDILNEKTDL

-234 NDRRHKIYSDIAKKY
+234 DTKRHKMYSDISKKY
-249 KKPLIYVNN
+249 NKPLIYVNN

-267 VYAFDGGSS
+267 VYTFDGGSS
-276 VYDDKGNIILT
+276 AYDNNGNIICA

-298 EMNITKKEYPKPIII
+298 EMNLTKKEFPKAI
-313 KEENEY
+313 KINEENEY

-331 KFTKSIGI
+331 KFMKSIGI

-375 KFNSNTTK
+375 RFNSNTTK
-383 NLAKTLSENL
+383 NLAKTLAKNL
-393 GCGYMIVPIQE
+393 GCAYMVVPIQE
-404 SVDFTIKQIETIPII
+404 SVDFTIKQIETCKII
-419 KDGKK
+419 KDGKE
-424 SFLKVSSFVSENIQA
+424 SFLKVSSFIAENIQA
-439 RDRSARILSGLAA
+439 RDRSSRILSGLAA
-452 AFGGA
+452 SFGGV

-467 TVGYSTLYGDG
+467 MVGYSTLYGDG

-514 IDIVPSAELSS
+514 INIIPSAELSN

-540 YHDYLFKT
+540 YHDYLFKA
-548 LIESWNKII
+548 LIESWNRIL
-557 PEDILRWYIDGELEE
+557 PEDILKMYIDGVLEE
-572 KIGCKKGL
+572 KIGCEKGI

-586 NDLEFVEDLERW
+586 NDLEFIEDLEKW
-598 WKQYTGIAVAK
+598 WRQYMGMAVSK
-609 RIQSPP
+609 RIQAPP

-622 AFGFGNRESQNGV
+622 AFGFGNRESQNRV

-645 NKILD
+645 NKLLN

>member
-1 MKIALSQFEI
+1 MKITLSQLEI
-11 IPSMPRVNAE
+11 IPSMPTNNAA
-21 RMINFIKEAKNNKA
+21 RIINYIEEAKNNKA

-43 SISGYLIGDMW
+43 AISGYLIGDMW

-93 DGRVR
+93 DGRVI

-104 LAKNGKLIKN
+104 LAKDGKLIKN
-114 PTKNYKKNSSIKNSY
+114 PYSKI
-129 MPYPFIIKT
+129 PYPFIIKT
-138 LLTNYK
+138 LLPNYK
-144 EFEEPRHFFSLKD
+144 EFEDTRHFFSLKD
-157 LFLENALKIENN
+157 LIFENALEDN
-169 FKNKFN
+169 FDL
-175 IKEYLKPIEIDIDG
+175 KEYFNPVEINING

-194 GLTICEDAWSSNYDL
+194 GLTICEDAWSSNYNL
-209 SPMDIINENADI
+209 SPMDILNEKTDL

-234 NDRRHKIYSDIAKKY
+234 DTKRHKMYSDISKKY
-249 KKPLIYVNN
+249 NKPLIYVNN

-267 VYAFDGGSS
+267 VYTFDGGSS
-276 VYDDKGNIILT
+276 AYDNNGNIICA
-287 SNRYEESLYYI
+287 SNRYEERLYYI
-298 EMNITKKEYPKPIII
+298 EMNLTKKEFPKAI
-313 KEENEY
+313 KINEENEY

-331 KFTKSIGI
+331 KFMKSIGI

-375 KFNSNTTK
+375 RFNSNTTK
-383 NLAKTLSENL
+383 NLAKTLAKNL
-393 GCGYMIVPIQE
+393 GCAYMVVPIQE
-404 SVDFTIKQIETIPII
+404 SVDFTIKQIETCKII
-419 KDGKK
+419 KDGEE
-424 SFLKVSSFVSENIQA
+424 SFLKVSSFIAENIQA
-439 RDRSARILSGLAA
+439 RDRSSRILSGLAA
-452 AFGGA
+452 SFGGV

-467 TVGYSTLYGDG
+467 MVGYSTLYGDG

-514 IDIVPSAELSS
+514 INIIPSAELSN

-540 YHDYLFKT
+540 YHDYLFKA
-548 LIESWNKII
+548 LIESWNRIL
-557 PEDILRWYIDGELEE
+557 PEDILQMYIDGVLEE
-572 KIGCKKGL
+572 KIGCEKGI

-586 NDLEFVEDLERW
+586 NDLEFIEDLEKW
-598 WKQYTGIAVAK
+598 WRQYMGMAVSK
-609 RIQSPP
+609 RIQAPP

-622 AFGFGNRESQNGV
+622 AFGFGNRESQNRV

-645 NKILD
+645 NKLLN

>member
-1 MKIALSQFEI
+1 MKIALSQLEI
-11 IPSMPRVNAE
+11 IPSTPTNNAA
-21 RMINFIKEAKNNKA
+21 RIINYIEEAKNNKA

-43 SISGYLIGDMW
+43 AISGYLIGDMW

-87 RNKKNF
+87 KNKKNF

-104 LAKNGKLIKN
+104 LAKDGKLIKN
-114 PTKNYKKNSSIKNSY
+114 PYSKIS
-129 MPYPFIIKT
+129 YPFIIKT
-138 LLTNYK
+138 LLPNYK
-144 EFEEPRHFFSLKD
+144 EFEDTRHFFSLKD
-157 LFLENALKIENN
+157 LIFENALEDN
-169 FKNKFN
+169 FDL
-175 IKEYLKPIEIDIDG
+175 KEYFNPVEIEING

-194 GLTICEDAWSSNYDL
+194 GLTICEDAWSSNYNL
-209 SPMDIINENADI
+209 SPMDILNESGNVDV

-234 NDRRHKIYSDIAKKY
+234 DDKRHKMYSDIAKKY
-249 KKPLIYVNN
+249 NKPLIYVNN

-267 VYAFDGGSS
+267 VYTFDGGSS
-276 VYDDKGNIILT
+276 AYDNNGNIIFA
-287 SNRYEESLYYI
+287 SNRYEERLYYI
-298 EMNITKKEYPKPIII
+298 EMNLTKKEFPKAI
-313 KEENEY
+313 KINEENEY

-331 KFTKSIGI
+331 KFTKLIGI

-375 KFNSNTTK
+375 RFNSNTTK
-383 NLAKTLSENL
+383 NLAKTLAENL
-393 GCGYMIVPIQE
+393 GCAYMVVPIQE
-404 SVDFTIKQIETIPII
+404 SVDFTIKQIETCKII
-419 KDGKK
+419 KDGEE
-424 SFLKVSSFVSENIQA
+424 SFLKVSSFIAENIQA
-439 RDRSARILSGLAA
+439 RDRSSRILSGLAA
-452 AFGGA
+452 SFGGV

-467 TVGYSTLYGDG
+467 MVGYSTLYGDG

-514 IDIVPSAELSS
+514 INIIPSAELSN

-540 YHDYLFKT
+540 YHDYLFKA
-548 LIESWNKII
+548 LMESWNRIL
-557 PEDILRWYIDGELEE
+557 PEDILQMYIDEILEE
-572 KIGCKKGL
+572 KIGCEKGI

-586 NDLEFVEDLERW
+586 NDLEFIEDLEKW
-598 WKQYTGIAVAK
+598 WRQYMGMAISK
-609 RIQSPP
+609 RIQAPP

-622 AFGFGNRESQNGV
+622 AFGFGNRESQNRV

-645 NKILD
+645 NKLLN

>member
-11 IPSMPRVNAE
+11 IPSMPTNNAA
-21 RMINFIKEAKNNKA
+21 RIINYIEEAKNNKA

-43 SISGYLIGDMW
+43 AISGYLIGDMW

-65 LGEEIIK
+65 LGDEIIK

-87 RNKKNF
+87 RNKNNF

-104 LAKNGKLIKN
+104 LAKDGKLIKN
-114 PTKNYKKNSSIKNSY
+114 PYSKI
-129 MPYPFIIKT
+129 PYPFIIKT
-138 LLTNYK
+138 LLPNYK
-144 EFEEPRHFFSLKD
+144 EFEDTRHFFSLKD
-157 LFLENALKIENN
+157 LIFENALEDN
-169 FKNKFN
+169 FDL
-175 IKEYLKPIEIDIDG
+175 KEYFNPVEINING

-194 GLTICEDAWSSNYDL
+194 GLTICEDAWSSNYNL
-209 SPMDIINENADI
+209 SPIDILNEKTDL

-234 NDRRHKIYSDIAKKY
+234 DTKRHKMYSDISKKY
-249 KKPLIYVNN
+249 NKPLIYVNN

-267 VYAFDGGSS
+267 VYTFDGGSS
-276 VYDDKGNIILT
+276 AYDNNGNIICA
-287 SNRYEESLYYI
+287 SNRYEERLYYI
-298 EMNITKKEYPKPIII
+298 EMNLTKKEFPKAI
-313 KEENEY
+313 KINEENEY

-331 KFTKSIGI
+331 KFMKSIGI

-375 KFNSNTTK
+375 RFNSNTTK
-383 NLAKTLSENL
+383 NLAKTLAENL
-393 GCGYMIVPIQE
+393 GCAYMVVPIQE
-404 SVDFTIKQIETIPII
+404 SIDFTIKQIETCKII
-419 KDGKK
+419 KDGEE
-424 SFLKVSSFVSENIQA
+424 SFFKVSSFIAENIQA

-452 AFGGA
+452 SFGGV

-467 TVGYSTLYGDG
+467 MVGYSTLYGDG

-514 IDIVPSAELSS
+514 INIVPSAELSN

-548 LIESWNKII
+548 LMESWNRIL
-557 PEDILRWYIDGELEE
+557 PEDILKMYIDGILEE
-572 KIGCKKGL
+572 KIGCEKGI

-586 NDLEFVEDLERW
+586 NDLEFIEDLEKW
-598 WKQYTGIAVAK
+598 WRQYMGMAISK
-609 RIQSPP
+609 RIQAPP

-622 AFGFGNRESQNGV
+622 AFGFGNRESQNRV

-645 NKILD
+645 NKLLN